1 MKVLVIGA
9 NGKTGF
15 RVARRLA
22 EHPEHQPVA
31 MIRDEGQ
38 APRFAELG
46 AQTVVADLERPID
59 DAVAGC
65 DALIF
70 AAGSGPR
77 TGKDKTVLVDHLG
90 AIRSMVAALTQGCRR
105 YVMLSGLNVDRD
117 YDGPKIPH
125 WRRAKGRADDFLRT
139 IPKVF
144 DGQGL
149 DYSIAC
155 PGGLTDEETSGVSVI
170 PADGEGKTSR
180 EALAAAL
187 VACLD
192 EPATIGATFGVVD
205 GPDPVGKA
213 LERLPASSR

>member
-15 RVARRLA
+15 RVTRRLA
-22 EHPEHQPVA
+22 EHPTHQPVA
-31 MIRDEGQ
+31 MIRGQGQ
-38 APRFAELG
+38 ASRFAELG
-46 AQTVVADLERPID
+46 VQTVVADLETPID
-59 DAVAGC
+59 AAVAGC

-70 AAGSGPR
+70 AAGSGPS
-77 TGKDKTVLVDHLG
+77 TGKDKTVLVDQLG

-105 YVMLSGLNVDRD
+105 YVMLSGLKVDRD
-117 YDGPKIPH
+117 YDGPSIPH
-125 WRRAKGRADDFLRT
+125 WRRAKGRADDFLRSM
-139 IPKVF
+139 PKAF

-149 DYSIAC
+149 DYSIVC
-155 PGGLTDEETSGVSVI
+155 PGGLTDEDSSGISVI
-170 PADGEGKTSR
+170 PADGSGTTSR

-205 GPDPVGKA
+205 GPDPAPEA
-213 LERLPASSR
+213 LKTRRDKR